1 MIRELAEKISTSFL
15 DVPVIKDLMQLPAW
29 TPVQI
34 MNAIIAF
41 TWAVYIWETYLS
53 YRQYKVYNSIRSIP
67 PELAGVMDQVT
78 FNKSRLY
85 NLDKSKFSLISS
97 LYEQLFQTAV
107 LVFGGIPFLWRL
119 SGQCTSYFGYGR
131 EHEVTQTVTFA
142 LIGAII
148 TTITDL
154 PWNLYATFVI
164 EERHGFNKQTLGFFF
179 KDRIKKFIVMQAI
192 ALPLLAC
199 IIQIVKVGGDYFFI
213 ILWAFCVILSLVL
226 MTVYAD
232 FIAPLFD
239 KFTPLPEGPLRTR
252 IEELAKSISFPL
264 KKLYVVE
271 GSKRS
276 AHSNAYFYGFY
287 KNKRIVLFDT
297 LMEDYTPLNKEE
309 DKAEGNKD
317 EKPKQKTGC
326 NNDEILAVLAHELGH
341 WKLNH
346 VLKNLIIVQV
356 NLFLCFSV
364 FALLYKNSTLYHA
377 FGFHD
382 QQPVIVGLVVIFQ
395 YVFLPYN
402 EVLSFLMTVL
412 SRRFEFQ
419 ADAFA
424 KLLNKAADLR
434 SALIKLNKDNLGFPV
449 YDWLYSTWHHSHP
462 PLLERI
468 HALGKLD

>member
-1 MIRELAEKISTSFL
+1 MIRELVEKISLTFL
-15 DVPVIKDLMQLPAW
+15 DVPVIKDLMQMPAW

-53 YRQYKVYNSIRSIP
+53 YRQ
-67 PELAGVMDQVT
+67 
-78 FNKSRLY
+78 
-85 NLDKSKFSLISS
+85 
-97 LYEQLFQTAV
+97 V
-107 LVFGGIPFLWRL
+107 L
-119 SGQCTSYFGYGR
+119 S
-131 EHEVTQTVTFA
+131 
-142 LIGAII
+142 
-148 TTITDL
+148 
-154 PWNLYATFVI
+154 
-164 EERHGFNKQTLGFFF
+164 
-179 KDRIKKFIVMQAI
+179 
-192 ALPLLAC
+192 
-199 IIQIVKVGGDYFFI
+199 
-213 ILWAFCVILSLVL
+213 
-226 MTVYAD
+226 TVYAD

-239 KFTPLPEGPLRTR
+239 KFTPLPEGTLRAR
-252 IEELAKSISFPL
+252 IEELAQSINFPL

-276 AHSNAYFYGFY
+276 AHSNAYFYGFF

-309 DKAEGNKD
+309 DKSEENKD

-346 VLKNLIIVQV
+346 VLKNLTIAQV
-356 NLFLCFSV
+356 NLFLCFAV
-364 FALLYKNSTLYHA
+364 FALLYKNSTLYAA

-395 YVFLPYN
+395 YVFSPYN
-402 EVLSFLMTVL
+402 EVLSFLMTAL

-424 KLLNKAADLR
+424 KVLNKAADLR
-434 SALIKLNKDNLGFPV
+434 GALIKLNRDNLGFPV